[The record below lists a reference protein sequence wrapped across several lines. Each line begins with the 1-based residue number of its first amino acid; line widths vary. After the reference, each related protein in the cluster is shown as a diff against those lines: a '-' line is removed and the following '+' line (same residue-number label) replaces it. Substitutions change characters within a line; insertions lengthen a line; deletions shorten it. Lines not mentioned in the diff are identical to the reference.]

1 MHEEASPNCVLT
13 VMYEEASQVAN
24 DAVGSI
30 RTVASFCAEQ
40 KMFSTRITRISSYG
54 TWQSNSWRGFQAI
67 GVSQTRAL
75 APDTNKAKDSTASIF
90 EILDSKPTID
100 SSSNEGATLETVKG
114 DFELQKVSF
123 RYPTRPNI
131 QIFKDLC
138 LSIPAGKIKGQVMK
152 LI

>member
-1 MHEEASPNCVLT
+1 MSQVLKPVPSSNKSIEKDPNYLVFCELVLT
-13 VMYEEASQVAN
+13 ISFVQVF
-24 DAVGSI
+24 
-30 RTVASFCAEQ
+30 FCL
-40 KMFSTRITRISSYG
+40 TIT
-54 TWQSNSWRGFQAI
+54 AI
-67 GVSQTRAL
+67 GVSQTSAL

-138 LSIPAGKIKGQVMK
+138 LSIPAGKVI
-152 LI
+152 I

>member
-1 MHEEASPNCVLT
+1 VSQVLKPVPSSNKSIEKDPNYLVFCELVLT
-13 VMYEEASQVAN
+13 ISFVQVF
-24 DAVGSI
+24 
-30 RTVASFCAEQ
+30 FCL
-40 KMFSTRITRISSYG
+40 TIT
-54 TWQSNSWRGFQAI
+54 AI
-67 GVSQTRAL
+67 GVSQTSAL

-138 LSIPAGKIKGQVMK
+138 LSIPAGKVI
-152 LI
+152 I